1 MEGHTSKHTRFV
13 LRVNLAVKLSILPW
27 RQSDIDSSI
36 TIYNIMPWCCVFGCS
51 EGDGTIFMHRFP
63 SKDSI
68 KKKWVVKYYERLKEK
83 FKM

>member
-1 MEGHTSKHTRFV
+1 
-13 LRVNLAVKLSILPW
+13 
-27 RQSDIDSSI
+27 
-36 TIYNIMPWCCVFGCS
+36 MPWCCVFGCS

-83 FKM
+83 FKMWIIMFANSYEPD